1 MKYWAAPLL
10 EGCAPLRV
18 IVISFESGAEV
29 GDAVLVSEAATATL
43 VGAHPH
49 ANSES
54 EMIIVANSCISV
66 LPGPSRMI
74 APHMPVA
81 RSSAA
86 PYQW

>member
-1 MKYWAAPLL
+1 ML

-74 APHMPVA
+74 APHMPGA
-81 RSSAA
+81 QISAA